1 MIARKGVVK
10 IENNG
15 RKSIKAFWTVLST
28 VLFSLSAVLLPLL
41 TLLKCPFWIVNLVF
55 FSLLLGSLFL
65 DYKKCRCPYCK
76 SMKVMGYCHEKGAT
90 ELCPRCKHLIYYD

>member
-1 MIARKGVVK
+1 MNVHLLNDTFAMIARKGVVK

-55 FSLLLGSLFL
+55 FQFAIRIALFGL
-65 DYKKCRCPYCK
+65 
-76 SMKVMGYCHEKGAT
+76 
-90 ELCPRCKHLIYYD
+90 